1 MKKNLVITNIF
12 CQPLG
17 ASLYI
22 EVPLY
27 LILFI
32 YFPKSGGPLA
42 PQLLP
47 LRGP

>member
-1 MKKNLVITNIF
+1 MKKNLVITTYF
-12 CQPLG
+12 ASPL
-17 ASLYI
+17 ALLYI
-22 EVPLY
+22 KVPLY

-32 YFPKSGGPLA
+32 YFSKSGGPLA